1 MENERK
7 ERTSRGIDPN
17 KFGLWR
23 GCDEGYYAPS
33 ARCLRCGKAHAEHL
47 LSGVSASQSQRDSGK
62 ALDGPPEIKKSL
74 LRIDGACRVRITRGH
89 GPAGPLDRDNLFG
102 ACKKLRDEIAAKIL
116 GLADDAE
123 SETLEWEYAQKPGS
137 GTLVEIFEVNT
148 NETKKE

>member
-7 ERTSRGIDPN
+7 ERTSKGIDPD

-23 GCDEGYYAPS
+23 GCDGGYYTPS
-33 ARCLRCGKAHAEHL
+33 ARCRRCGKTASEHL
-47 LSGVSASQSQRDSGK
+47 LSGLSASKPQRDAGK

-102 ACKKLRDEIAAKIL
+102 ACKKLRDEIAAKVL
-116 GLADDAE
+116 GLSDDAE

-137 GTLVEIFEVNT
+137 GTLVEIFEVKT
-148 NETKKE
+148 NETEKE